1 MIHEEEIEI
10 LYNTTFCTWGIT
22 DKVKELYKFKNGNV
36 ELLEDRIHYDLSYRT
51 DPILI
56 EIYKELGDGFDDTY
70 HKTKLKKI
78 PKKYENYYDID
89 EENGREYVTIDYTK
103 YKLDTLY
110 NEIKSIIESPDSNHG
125 KINEIEKFIKG
136 FIPGV

>member
-10 LYNTTFCTWGIT
+10 LYNTTFGGWGIT
-22 DKVKELYKFKNGNV
+22 EKVKELYKSKNGNV
-36 ELLEDRIHYDLSYRT
+36 DLLEDHLPYDVSYRT

-56 EIYKELGDGFDDTY
+56 EIYKELGDDFDDTY
-70 HKTKLKKI
+70 HKTKLKRI

-89 EENGREYVTIDYTK
+89 EENGREYVNIDYTK

-110 NEIKSIIESPDSNHG
+110 NEIKRIIESPTSNNV
-125 KINEIEKFIKG
+125 KINEIEQFIKG
-136 FIPGV
+136 FTPGV